1 MKLLIPIL
9 LSLTVLTLPLIDSAA
24 SKTEI
29 APEEWLPALFPS
41 IEFALQQLKEAD
53 SQAAMNALSRQVA
66 EMKDA
71 QLYIAYVRLYQRL
84 STKEQ
89 TQLLAEQT
97 SWLKKRAKAAKDAI
111 ESEGGSLAALEAN
124 DAELDFTEQ
133 RLRELRKRLKAI
145 TNKDE

>member
-1 MKLLIPIL
+1 MKLFIPIL
-9 LSLTVLTLPLIDSAA
+9 LFLTALTLPLTASAE

-41 IEFALQQLKEAD
+41 IQFALQQLKEAD
-53 SQAAMNALSRQVA
+53 SQAAMNSLSRQVA

-89 TQLLAEQT
+89 TELFTEQAK
-97 SWLKKRAKAAKDAI
+97 WLKKRTKAAKDAV

-145 TNKDE
+145 TNEDE

>member
-1 MKLLIPIL
+1 MKNLLAVVVFFGL
-9 LSLTVLTLPLIDSAA
+9 AA
-24 SKTEI
+24 SPLRAQTKSPV

-41 IEFALQQLKEAD
+41 IQFALQQLKEAD
-53 SQAAMNALSRQVA
+53 SQAAMNSLSRQIA

-89 TQLLAEQT
+89 SELLAEQT
-97 SWLKKRAKAAKDAI
+97 KWLKQRAKAAKDAV
-111 ESEGGSLAALEAN
+111 ESKGGSLAALEAS

-145 TNKDE
+145 TNEDE